1 MPTPYQTRRLSAGG
15 HCLAALELILRFT
28 LNLLAAGILLFG
40 LFWPRYK
47 NKEITLAAALFN
59 VFTFGVLSI
68 LSAVEFTL
76 AAGFGLFA
84 ILALFNLR
92 SETIN
97 KSDIGYFFG
106 SIAIAVIT
114 SIDGS
119 HLGFVLLI
127 LLVVL
132 TMVYVVDHPRFFQAS
147 RQLQVT
153 LDYIPDHLFGS
164 PEELNRELSQRLQ
177 VTVLNARLLSVNF
190 VTEVV
195 RTDISYRDPS

>member
-1 MPTPYQTRRLSAGG
+1 MPPMFEVGPT
-15 HCLAALELILRFT
+15 ELIARF
-28 LNLLAAGILLFG
+28 LLDLGAMAVLLFG
-40 LFWPRYK
+40 MFWPRYK

-68 LSAVEFTL
+68 LSSVEFTI

-114 SIDGS
+114 SIGGS
-119 HLGFVLLI
+119 NIIFVLAILGFVLL
-127 LLVVL
+127 VV
-132 TMVYVVDHPRFFQAS
+132 YWVDNPRFFKAS
-147 RQLQVT
+147 YQLQVN
-153 LDYIPDHLFGS
+153 LDYIPQKLFAE
-164 PEELNRELSQRLQ
+164 PEDLKAELTDRLGVS
-177 VTVLNARLLSVNF
+177 VTGVRVLTVNY
-190 VTEVV
+190 VTEIVKAEI
-195 RTDISYRDPS
+195 TYQH

>member
-1 MPTPYQTRRLSAGG
+1 MQELDIVSLVVRF
-15 HCLAALELILRFT
+15 ALNIG
-28 LNLLAAGILLFG
+28 AAGILLFAM
-40 LFWPRYK
+40 FWPRYK

-68 LSAVEFTL
+68 LSSVEFTI

-114 SIDGS
+114 SIEGS
-119 HLGFVLLI
+119 HLGFVLAILI
-127 LLVVL
+127 IVLLVV
-132 TMVYVVDHPRFFQAS
+132 YWVDNPRFFKAS
-147 RQLQVT
+147 YQLQVN
-153 LDYIPDHLFGS
+153 LDYIPQKLFAE
-164 PEELNRELSQRLQ
+164 PEDLKAELTDRLGVS
-177 VTVLNARLLSVNF
+177 VTGVRVLTVNY
-190 VTEVV
+190 VTEIVKAEI
-195 RTDISYRDPS
+195 TYQH

>member
-1 MPTPYQTRRLSAGG
+1 M
-15 HCLAALELILRFT
+15 LEVDVASLVLRFL
-28 LNLLAAGILLFG
+28 LNLAAAGILLFA
-40 LFWPRYK
+40 LFWPRYR

-68 LSAVEFTL
+68 LSSVEFTI

-114 SIDGS
+114 SIEGS
-119 HLGFVLLI
+119 NIGFVLAILVI
-127 LLVVL
+127 VLLVV
-132 TMVYVVDHPRFFQAS
+132 YWVDNPRFFKTS
-147 RQLQVT
+147 YQLQIT
-153 LDYIPDHLFGS
+153 LDYIPQALFSDPSALQQELTEHLGVAVVGV
-164 PEELNRELSQRLQ
+164 R
-177 VTVLNARLLSVNF
+177 VLNVDF
-190 VTEVV
+190 VTEIVGAEI
-195 RTDISYRDPS
+195 TYQH

>member
-1 MPTPYQTRRLSAGG
+1 M
-15 HCLAALELILRFT
+15 LEVDVASLVLRFL
-28 LNLLAAGILLFG
+28 LNLAAAGILLFA
-40 LFWPRYK
+40 LFWPRYR

-68 LSAVEFTL
+68 LSSVEFTI

-114 SIDGS
+114 SIEGS
-119 HLGFVLLI
+119 NLLFVLLI

-132 TMVYVVDHPRFFQAS
+132 LVVYCVGNLRFFNAS
-147 RQLQVT
+147 YHIQVN
-153 LDYIPDHLFGS
+153 LDYFL
-164 PEELNRELSQRLQ
+164 
-177 VTVLNARLLSVNF
+177 
-190 VTEVV
+190 
-195 RTDISYRDPS
+195 YK

>member
-1 MPTPYQTRRLSAGG
+1 MLEFDALS
-15 HCLAALELILRFT
+15 LISRFA
-28 LNLLAAGILLFG
+28 LNLLAASILLFG
-40 LFWPRYK
+40 MFWPRYK

-68 LSAVEFTL
+68 LSSVEFTI

-114 SIDGS
+114 TMEGS
-119 HLGFVLLI
+119 NISVVVAILVSV
-127 LLVVL
+127 LLVV
-132 TMVYVVDHPRFFQAS
+132 YWVDNPRFFKAS
-147 RQLQVT
+147 YQLQVN
-153 LDYIPDHLFGS
+153 LDYIPQKLFAE
-164 PEELNRELSQRLQ
+164 PEDLKAELTDRLGVS
-177 VTVLNARLLSVNF
+177 VTGVRVLTVNY
-190 VTEVV
+190 VTEIVKAEI
-195 RTDISYRDPS
+195 TYQH

>member
-1 MPTPYQTRRLSAGG
+1 MLEIDGLS
-15 HCLAALELILRFT
+15 LILRFT
-28 LNLLAAGILLFG
+28 LNLVAASLLLFG
-40 LFWPRYK
+40 MFWPRYK

-68 LSAVEFTL
+68 LSSVEFTI

-114 SIDGS
+114 SIEGS
-119 HLGFVLLI
+119 NLLFVLLI

-132 TMVYVVDHPRFFQAS
+132 LVVYWVDHPRFFKAS
-147 RQLQVT
+147 HQLRVT
-153 LDYIPDHLFGS
+153 LDYVPDNMFATN
-164 PEELNRELSQRLQ
+164 EELCSELSQRLNVV
-177 VTVLNARLLSVNF
+177 VTGVRLLSVNY

-195 RTDISYRDPS
+195 KAEISYKS

>member
-1 MPTPYQTRRLSAGG
+1 MFEVDVSSLV
-15 HCLAALELILRFT
+15 LRFV
-28 LNLLAAGILLFG
+28 LNLAAAGILLFA
-40 LFWPRYK
+40 LFWPRYR

-68 LSAVEFTL
+68 LSSVDFTI

-114 SIDGS
+114 SIEGS
-119 HLGFVLLI
+119 NIIFVLAILVI
-127 LLVVL
+127 VLLVV
-132 TMVYVVDHPRFFQAS
+132 YWVDNPRFFKAS
-147 RQLQVT
+147 YQLQLS
-153 LDYIPDHLFGS
+153 LDYIPQKLFAD
-164 PEELNRELSQRLQ
+164 PEELKAELTERLGVS
-177 VTVLNARLLSVNF
+177 VTGVRVLNVNY
-190 VTEVV
+190 VTEIVKAEI
-195 RTDISYRDPS
+195 TYQH

>member
-1 MPTPYQTRRLSAGG
+1 MLEFDALS
-15 HCLAALELILRFT
+15 LISRFA
-28 LNLLAAGILLFG
+28 LNLLAASILLFG
-40 LFWPRYK
+40 MFWPRYK

-68 LSAVEFTL
+68 LSSVEFTI

-114 SIDGS
+114 SIEGS
-119 HLGFVLLI
+119 NFIFVLVILVI
-127 LLVVL
+127 VLLVV
-132 TMVYVVDHPRFFQAS
+132 YWVDHPRFFKAS
-147 RQLQVT
+147 HQLRVT
-153 LDYIPDHLFGS
+153 LDYIPEQLFA
-164 PEELNRELSQRLQ
+164 PNDILCNELSQRLSIQ
-177 VTVLNARLLSVNF
+177 VTGLRLLRVDY
-190 VTEVV
+190 VAEVLMAAT
-195 RTDISYRDPS
+195 RFH

>member
-1 MPTPYQTRRLSAGG
+1 MF
-15 HCLAALELILRFT
+15 ELDIVSLVLRFL
-28 LNLLAAGILLFG
+28 LNLGAAGILLFA
-40 LFWPRYK
+40 LFWPRYR

-68 LSAVEFTL
+68 LSSVEFTI

-114 SIDGS
+114 SIEGS
-119 HLGFVLLI
+119 NIIFVLPI
-127 LLVVL
+127 LEIALF
-132 TMVYVVDHPRFFQAS
+132 VDYRVDNARVFKAS
-147 RQLQVT
+147 YQLQVN
-153 LDYIPDHLFGS
+153 LDYSPQKLFAE
-164 PEELNRELSQRLQ
+164 PEDLKAELTDRFGVS
-177 VTVLNARLLSVNF
+177 VTGVRVLTVNY
-190 VTEVV
+190 VTEIVKAEI
-195 RTDISYRDPS
+195 TYQH

>member
-1 MPTPYQTRRLSAGG
+1 M
-15 HCLAALELILRFT
+15 LEVESFSLVLRFL
-28 LNLLAAGILLFG
+28 LNLVAAATLLFG
-40 LFWPRYK
+40 MFWPRYK
-47 NKEITLAAALFN
+47 NKEVTLAAALFN

-68 LSAVEFTL
+68 LSNVEFTL

-106 SIAIAVIT
+106 SIALAVIT

-119 HLGFVLLI
+119 SLFFVFLI
-127 LLVVL
+127 LVIVLLVV
-132 TMVYVVDHPRFFQAS
+132 YWVDHPRLFRAS
-147 RQLQVT
+147 HQLQVT
-153 LDYIPDHLFGS
+153 LDYIPDSLFLSAGALRQ
-164 PEELNRELSQRLQ
+164 ELTERLK
-177 VTVLNARLLSVNF
+177 VNIINVRLLSVNY

-195 RTDISYRDPS
+195 RAEISYQN

>member
-1 MPTPYQTRRLSAGG
+1 MLEFDALS
-15 HCLAALELILRFT
+15 LISRFA
-28 LNLLAAGILLFG
+28 LNLLAASILLFG
-40 LFWPRYK
+40 MFWPRYK

-68 LSAVEFTL
+68 LSSVEFTI

-114 SIDGS
+114 SIEGS
-119 HLGFVLLI
+119 NFIFVLVILVI
-127 LLVVL
+127 VLLVV
-132 TMVYVVDHPRFFQAS
+132 YWVDHPRFFKAS
-147 RQLQVT
+147 HQLRVT
-153 LDYIPDHLFGS
+153 LDYIPEQLFA
-164 PEELNRELSQRLQ
+164 PNDILCNELSQRLSIQ
-177 VTVLNARLLSVNF
+177 VTGVRLLSVDY

-195 RTDISYRDPS
+195 KAEISYHS

>member
-1 MPTPYQTRRLSAGG
+1 M
-15 HCLAALELILRFT
+15 LEVDVASLVLRFL
-28 LNLLAAGILLFG
+28 LNLAAAGILLFA
-40 LFWPRYK
+40 LFWPRYR

-68 LSAVEFTL
+68 LSSVEFTI

-114 SIDGS
+114 SIEGS
-119 HLGFVLLI
+119 NLAFVVVILAVV
-127 LLVVL
+127 LLVVFWI
-132 TMVYVVDHPRFFQAS
+132 DHPRFFKAS
-147 RQLQVT
+147 HQLRVT
-153 LDYIPDHLFGS
+153 LDYIPAALFAT
-164 PEELNRELSQRLQ
+164 PNLLFQELSQRLTVN
-177 VTVLNARLLSVNF
+177 VTNVRL
-190 VTEVV
+190 
-195 RTDISYRDPS
+195 

>member
-1 MPTPYQTRRLSAGG
+1 MQELDVLS
-15 HCLAALELILRFT
+15 LFIRFV
-28 LNLLAAGILLFG
+28 LNLMAAGILLFAM
-40 LFWPRYK
+40 FWPRYR

-68 LSAVEFTL
+68 LSSVEFTI

-114 SIDGS
+114 SIEGS
-119 HLGFVLLI
+119 NLAFVLVILGI
-127 LLVVL
+127 VLLVV
-132 TMVYVVDHPRFFQAS
+132 YWVDNPRFFKSTQ
-147 RQLQVT
+147 QLQIT
-153 LDYIPDHLFGS
+153 LDYIPESLFS
-164 PEELNRELSQRLQ
+164 NPIKLNHELSQRLNVP
-177 VTVLNARLLSVNF
+177 VTGVRLLSVNY
-190 VTEVV
+190 VTEIVKAE
-195 RTDISYRDPS
+195 ISYQR

>member
-1 MPTPYQTRRLSAGG
+1 MF
-15 HCLAALELILRFT
+15 ELDIVSLVLRFL
-28 LNLLAAGILLFG
+28 LNLGAAGILLFA
-40 LFWPRYK
+40 LFWPRYR

-68 LSAVEFTL
+68 LSSVEFTI

-114 SIDGS
+114 SIEGS
-119 HLGFVLLI
+119 NIGFVLAILVI
-127 LLVVL
+127 VLLVV
-132 TMVYVVDHPRFFQAS
+132 YWVDNPRFFKAS
-147 RQLQVT
+147 YQLQIT
-153 LDYIPDHLFGS
+153 LDYIPQTLFSDPNALQQELTEHLGVAVVGVRVI
-164 PEELNRELSQRLQ
+164 N
-177 VTVLNARLLSVNF
+177 VNF
-190 VTEVV
+190 VTEIV
-195 RTDISYRDPS
+195 RAEITYQH

>member
-1 MPTPYQTRRLSAGG
+1 MLEVSSLFLIVRFILN
-15 HCLAALELILRFT
+15 LAA
-28 LNLLAAGILLFG
+28 ASALLFG
-40 LFWPRYK
+40 MFWPRYK

-68 LSAVEFTL
+68 LSSVEFTI

-114 SIDGS
+114 SIEGS
-119 HLGFVLLI
+119 NLLFVFLI
-127 LLVVL
+127 LTIVLLVV
-132 TMVYVVDHPRFFQAS
+132 YWVDHPKFFQS
-147 RQLQVT
+147 SKQLIVN
-153 LDYIPDHLFGS
+153 LDYIPENLF
-164 PEELNRELSQRLQ
+164 LHADDLKLELSQKLNVG
-177 VTVLNARLLSVNF
+177 VTHVRLLSVDY

-195 RTDISYRDPS
+195 KAEISYNN

>member
-1 MPTPYQTRRLSAGG
+1 M
-15 HCLAALELILRFT
+15 LEVDVASLVLRFL
-28 LNLLAAGILLFG
+28 LNLAAAGILLFA
-40 LFWPRYK
+40 LFWPRYR

-68 LSAVEFTL
+68 LSSVEFTI

-114 SIDGS
+114 SIEGS
-119 HLGFVLLI
+119 HLGFVLAILI
-127 LLVVL
+127 IVLLVV
-132 TMVYVVDHPRFFQAS
+132 YWVDNPRFFKAS
-147 RQLQVT
+147 YQLQVT
-153 LDYIPDHLFGS
+153 LDFIPESLFNHPS
-164 PEELNRELSQRLQ
+164 ALKKELSDRLGVP
-177 VTVLNARLLSVNF
+177 VTGMRLLNVNY
-190 VTEVV
+190 VTEIVKAEI
-195 RTDISYRDPS
+195 TYQQYRYKLAR

>member
-1 MPTPYQTRRLSAGG
+1 M
-15 HCLAALELILRFT
+15 LEVDVASLVLRFL
-28 LNLLAAGILLFG
+28 LNLAAAGILLFA
-40 LFWPRYK
+40 LFWPRYR

-68 LSAVEFTL
+68 LSSVEFTI

-114 SIDGS
+114 SIEGS
-119 HLGFVLLI
+119 NIIFVLAILVI
-127 LLVVL
+127 VLLVV
-132 TMVYVVDHPRFFQAS
+132 YWVDNPRFFKAS
-147 RQLQVT
+147 YQLQVN
-153 LDYIPDHLFGS
+153 LDYIPQKLFAE
-164 PEELNRELSQRLQ
+164 PEDLKAELTDRLGVS
-177 VTVLNARLLSVNF
+177 VTGVRVLTVNY
-190 VTEVV
+190 VTEIVKAEI
-195 RTDISYRDPS
+195 TYQH